1 MVVAP
6 GAVGE
11 FLRELP
17 VEKIPG
23 VGEVTR
29 LRLLE
34 MAVTTVGELAE
45 VPTEELIRRLGN
57 RGANLHRLSMGVDD
71 DPVTPERE
79 PKQLSSETT
88 FTADLY
94 DSGEMRCALKQLAE
108 GLSGRLRRRG
118 LSGRVTT
125 LKVRYPDFET
135 VTRSQTRSL
144 AEDRSGPLL
153 RRACELINRTDANR
167 RGVRL
172 LGLGVSGFGGGEES
186 RQLDLFD

>member
-1 MVVAP
+1 
-6 GAVGE
+6 
-11 FLRELP
+11 
-17 VEKIPG
+17 
-23 VGEVTR
+23 
-29 LRLLE
+29 LLE
-34 MAVTTVGELAE
+34 MAVTTVGELAQ
-45 VPTEELIRRLGN
+45 VPEEELIQRLGK
-57 RGANLHRLSMGVDD
+57 RGARLHRLSMGIDD

-94 DSGEMRCALKQLAE
+94 DAEEMRSALKQLAE

-118 LSGRVTT
+118 LSGRVLT

-135 VTRSQTRSL
+135 VTRSQTRTFP
-144 AEDRSGPLL
+144 EDRSATLL
-153 RRACELINRTDANR
+153 RRACELLRRTAAKR

-186 RQLDLFD
+186 RQLDLFE